1 MITLELTN
9 PETGEKAVF
18 ERPDT
23 TLEEMGAY
31 YTFKNELTEK
41 SMLGEMTDN
50 EAIDKQLDYV
60 VKLFNKKSL
69 TAKRMKKEILSKDFY
84 KKLRGVYRQID
95 PENVISEE
103 DLVEGKQ

>member
-1 MITLELTN
+1 MIILELTN

-31 YTFKNELTEK
+31 YKFQNDLTEK
-41 SMLGEMTDN
+41 SMMGEINDN
-50 EAIDKQLDYV
+50 DAIDIQLDYI

-69 TAKRMKKEILSKDFY
+69 TAKRMKKEILSKDFF
-84 KKLRGVYRQID
+84 RTIRSVYRQID
-95 PENVISEE
+95 PENVRSEE
-103 DLVEGKQ
+103 EIAEGK

>member
-23 TLEEMGAY
+23 TLDEMGAY
-31 YTFKNELTEK
+31 YKFQNDLTEK
-41 SMLGEMTDN
+41 SMIGEITDN
-50 EAIDKQLDYV
+50 EAIDIQLDYI

-69 TAKRMKKEILSKDFY
+69 TVKRMKKEILSKNFY
-84 KKLRGVYRQID
+84 KTLRSVYRQID
-95 PENVISEE
+95 PENVRTEE
-103 DLVEGKQ
+103 EITEGK